1 MTAQKIRLIMI
12 ENEAWDL
19 LDRATQ
25 YSTRLEK
32 MVGSLKLD
40 ELSSKQ
46 AIIRLSL
53 ILSLSQAVRDDIKTF
68 KDVTE
73 IARPTK

>member
-1 MTAQKIRLIMI
+1 MI
-12 ENEAWDL
+12 DPEAWDL
-19 LDRATQ
+19 LDRASS

-32 MVGSLKLD
+32 MIGSLKFD
-40 ELSSKQ
+40 ELDSKQ

-73 IARPTK
+73 IARKG